1 MVFKELE
8 LYLQTNQK
16 YNCFLF
22 GCQWTCQIVN
32 IAYKGKLQNLSMA
45 EFMYICELP
54 IGGHYMIEK
63 ATSKY
68 PHNETNEVK
77 R

>member
-1 MVFKELE
+1 
-8 LYLQTNQK
+8 
-16 YNCFLF
+16 
-22 GCQWTCQIVN
+22 
-32 IAYKGKLQNLSMA
+32 MA